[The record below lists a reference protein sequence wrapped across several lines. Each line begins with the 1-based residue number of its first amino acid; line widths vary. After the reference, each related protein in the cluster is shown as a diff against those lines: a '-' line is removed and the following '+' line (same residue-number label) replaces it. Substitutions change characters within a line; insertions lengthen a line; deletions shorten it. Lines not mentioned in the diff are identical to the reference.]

1 MWTTHRRIA
10 YDINGITDVTAAVV
24 CQAAMVGGNGSWAL
38 LYGTNAVSDTQIQLA
53 VDEDQLRDTERSHG
67 SESLAYLV
75 FSDQANQPP
84 ILTPIGAKTATEGRL
99 LTFDVSAQ
107 DPDGPAPL
115 VLTHSAL
122 PDGAGFVDNGDGTGT
137 FTWTPAGG
145 DSAASPYALTVTA
158 TEDGG
163 SGLSDQETI
172 SITVNAQ
179 PVNQAP
185 VLAAIGNKTAT
196 EGQLL
201 TFDVSAQ
208 DPDGPAPLVL
218 THSALPDGAG
228 FVDNGDGTGTFTWT
242 PAGGDSAASP
252 YALTVTATEDGGSG
266 LSDQE
271 TISITVNESN
281 ASGNIPMESG
291 FVAGV
296 DENWIT
302 VNLTGTYNS
311 PVVLASPNYDEAS
324 PPLVVRIRN
333 AGADSFDMRV
343 VNVNNTAANIA
354 GVDVYYFVVDAGV
367 YTLAANGI
375 QMEAVRFN
383 STVTDRQNSWVGQQR
398 SYANSYTAPVVLGQV
413 MTENDPGFSVFWSRG
428 PTRADAPTPSTFFAG
443 KHVGEDGDTT
453 RANETIGY
461 VVIEAGE
468 YDFDG
473 RTFIARMGPMLVEGI
488 ADSPPYSYDLSNLSN
503 VTAAVVSQSGMQGG
517 NGGWTVLYGNDPIS
531 DTALNLAVD
540 EDQIRDTERSHT
552 NPEQIAYIVIADNA
566 ASILPFSEDFDSEPI
581 ANWNVVDEAGDP
593 SSWVVLNGSYQQQNQ
608 VRTGGENFVESYHI
622 ASFSYLTTGLNL
634 QNYQVSFDM
643 APTAETGDDVG
654 CMIRYQNSNNF
665 YRLTMDSRFGYTRL
679 EKRVAGQF
687 TPLASNAIGYATNHT
702 YHIVINVFQDKI
714 FVQIDGEMTF
724 AVQDSSHMFGT
735 FAFYSAAP
743 VRFDNLQITD
753 ANDAP
758 IIGLSYPIDG
768 AVLTSPPDFF
778 VSAIAANEPSG
789 SHIEFFID
797 NDTVDSLNDPPYTT
811 PFQSVSQ
818 GYHPIEAILYDSQDN
833 PVAADQNMNVGV
845 AGDYYVASGD
855 SLTSGAYDNY
865 KIDNIDPENPIYSF
879 QGYPGPLGRLLKE
892 ANGYPVIVVNE
903 GLGGYTAGDLLDS
916 GIDSI
921 LDRNPGLNKLTILI
935 GTNDSG
941 STLPATKSIFTN
953 NLQGIVDKVKARNS
967 NISVTVGITP
977 PAFGT
982 GVTGT
987 IFQNPLTASRNDTIR
1002 DYRDAIVND
1011 IDEIE
1016 IGPDFFKC
1024 LLEERNLFSLFH
1036 DNVHLNGLGYD
1047 LMTRIWLNVLTGNM
1061 QYTDP
1066 CVPPRFILQ
1075 DLEPSTTAPYIKQ
1088 NLLEAGDT
1096 YYVDEQFTITSL
1108 PPGFGLEN
1116 GVWIMTPNGDAAIS
1130 DNSYISFTVD
1140 RLVDVYIAYDIDE
1153 TDPSASLPDWLSS
1166 YEDTGERL
1174 QVSDPSAHFRLYRQ
1188 EFSAGDV
1195 QLGGNLAQ
1203 GANGADVNYIV
1214 IIVEKSL

>member
-1 MWTTHRRIA
+1 MGEDGDTTRANETIGYVVIEAGSYNLDGVQITAGLGAETVAGVDNSPPHP

-38 LYGTNAVSDTQIQLA
+38 LYGTNPVSDTQIQLA

-75 FSDQANQPP
+75 FSDPANQAPV
-84 ILTPIGAKTATEGRL
+84 LAAIGAKTATEGRL
-99 LTFDVSAQ
+99 LTFDVSAS

-163 SGLSDQETI
+163 SGLSDQETF

-271 TISITVNESN
+271 TFSITVNAQPVNQAPVLAAIGAKTATEGQLLTFDVSAQDPDGPAPLVLTHSALPDGAGFVDNGDGTGTFTWTPAVGDSAASPYALTVTATEDGGSGLSDQETISITVNESN
-281 ASGNIPMESG
+281 ASGSMPMESG

-398 SYANSYTAPVVLGQV
+398 SYANSYSAPVVLGQV

-461 VVIEAGE
+461 VVIEAGS
-468 YDFDG
+468 YNLDG
-473 RTFIARMGPMLVEGI
+473 VRITAGLGAETVAGV
-488 ADSPPYSYDLSNLSN
+488 DNSPP
-503 VTAAVVSQSGMQGG
+503 
-517 NGGWTVLYGNDPIS
+517 
-531 DTALNLAVD
+531 
-540 EDQIRDTERSHT
+540 H
-552 NPEQIAYIVIADNA
+552 
-566 ASILPFSEDFDSEPI
+566 
-581 ANWNVVDEAGDP
+581 
-593 SSWVVLNGSYQQQNQ
+593 
-608 VRTGGENFVESYHI
+608 
-622 ASFSYLTTGLNL
+622 
-634 QNYQVSFDM
+634 
-643 APTAETGDDVG
+643 
-654 CMIRYQNSNNF
+654 
-665 YRLTMDSRFGYTRL
+665 
-679 EKRVAGQF
+679 RV
-687 TPLASNAIGYATNHT
+687 
-702 YHIVINVFQDKI
+702 
-714 FVQIDGEMTF
+714 
-724 AVQDSSHMFGT
+724 
-735 FAFYSAAP
+735 
-743 VRFDNLQITD
+743 
-753 ANDAP
+753 
-758 IIGLSYPIDG
+758 
-768 AVLTSPPDFF
+768 
-778 VSAIAANEPSG
+778 
-789 SHIEFFID
+789 
-797 NDTVDSLNDPPYTT
+797 
-811 PFQSVSQ
+811 
-818 GYHPIEAILYDSQDN
+818 
-833 PVAADQNMNVGV
+833 
-845 AGDYYVASGD
+845 
-855 SLTSGAYDNY
+855 
-865 KIDNIDPENPIYSF
+865 
-879 QGYPGPLGRLLKE
+879 
-892 ANGYPVIVVNE
+892 
-903 GLGGYTAGDLLDS
+903 
-916 GIDSI
+916 
-921 LDRNPGLNKLTILI
+921 
-935 GTNDSG
+935 
-941 STLPATKSIFTN
+941 
-953 NLQGIVDKVKARNS
+953 
-967 NISVTVGITP
+967 
-977 PAFGT
+977 
-982 GVTGT
+982 
-987 IFQNPLTASRNDTIR
+987 
-1002 DYRDAIVND
+1002 
-1011 IDEIE
+1011 
-1016 IGPDFFKC
+1016 
-1024 LLEERNLFSLFH
+1024 
-1036 DNVHLNGLGYD
+1036 
-1047 LMTRIWLNVLTGNM
+1047 
-1061 QYTDP
+1061 
-1066 CVPPRFILQ
+1066 
-1075 DLEPSTTAPYIKQ
+1075 
-1088 NLLEAGDT
+1088 
-1096 YYVDEQFTITSL
+1096 
-1108 PPGFGLEN
+1108 
-1116 GVWIMTPNGDAAIS
+1116 
-1130 DNSYISFTVD
+1130 
-1140 RLVDVYIAYDIDE
+1140 
-1153 TDPSASLPDWLSS
+1153 
-1166 YEDTGERL
+1166 
-1174 QVSDPSAHFRLYRQ
+1174 
-1188 EFSAGDV
+1188 
-1195 QLGGNLAQ
+1195 
-1203 GANGADVNYIV
+1203 
-1214 IIVEKSL
+1214 